1 MGVFLS
7 TRVEK
12 ENASADE
19 ETPGAMLPLLKGSGV
34 SKGFVGVVGDCSGSS
49 LYSTG

>member
-1 MGVFLS
+1 MRVFLS

-19 ETPGAMLPLLKGSGV
+19 EPPGAICFCDLTRGSGV
-34 SKGFVGVVGDCSGSS
+34 SKRLVGVVGWCSR
-49 LYSTG
+49 